1 MWGMSPVEL
10 SILSTLALYAAEGRS
25 ALTQNEIYFYLHISL
40 SFPRKRESSNANP
53 DLDPPP
59 ANACQGSISND
70 TDVIIARG
78 KRHCWVSG
86 LWRAGRVRE
95 DDKIK
100 RNHRKPTEKEFADC
114 LAGLQKNGQVF
125 KYGDYYSLENRPGI
139 AEENIKKARQSV
151 GKIRK
156 SKWPLRFLRAVPFAR
171 AIAVTGSV
179 ALQNARPTSD
189 LDLLIIV
196 QKGRIWTARIIA
208 LLILEISGRRR
219 EKSKEKICLNFF
231 AAENASAPIQNVASA
246 NMLLRAIPLFGRKK
260 YYEFLAQ
267 NRWVE
272 NFIYQTSKSAPEV
285 ARASLAAKFFEYL
298 LRGSAGDW
306 FEQFFKDW
314 QYKRLTGKNTTPEY
328 LEHFVLT
335 DEILMLHYPNPKNAK
350 IMSALNSR

>member
-1 MWGMSPVEL
+1 MSPVEL
-10 SILSTLALYAAEGRS
+10 SILSTLALYAVEGRN
-25 ALTQNEIYFYLHISL
+25 ALTQNEIYFYLRISL
-40 SFPRKRESSNANP
+40 SFPLPLSFPPASPKLQRGERKRESSNANP
-53 DLDPPP
+53 DLDP
-59 ANACQGSISND
+59 
-70 TDVIIARG
+70 
-78 KRHCWVSG
+78 
-86 LWRAGRVRE
+86 RVRG

-125 KYGDYYSLENRPGI
+125 KHGDYYSLENRPGI
-139 AEENIKKARQSV
+139 AEENIRKARRSAE
-151 GKIRK
+151 KIK
-156 SKWPLRFLRAVPFAR
+156 KNKWPLRFLRAMPFAR

-189 LDLLIIV
+189 LDLLIIAR
-196 QKGRIWTARIIA
+196 KGRIWTARVIA
-208 LLILEISGRRR
+208 LLILEIFKRRR

-231 AAENASAPIQNVASA
+231 AAENAVAPIQNTASA
-246 NMLLRAIPLFGRKK
+246 NMLLRAIPLFGRNK
-260 YYEFLAQ
+260 YYEFLTK

-314 QYKRLTGKNTTPEY
+314 QYKRLTGKITTPEY